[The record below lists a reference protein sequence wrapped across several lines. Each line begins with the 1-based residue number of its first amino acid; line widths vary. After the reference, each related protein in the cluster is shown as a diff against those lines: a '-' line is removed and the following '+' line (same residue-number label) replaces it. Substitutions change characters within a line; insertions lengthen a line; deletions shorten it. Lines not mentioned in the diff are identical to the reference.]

1 MLVFY
6 EILAIGFCYLKKKK
20 TKKSWKPMTLKKDNF
35 VQAESAHPPP
45 LKGTWSL
52 TQIQIDTQS
61 IETPIKKIHFY
72 QSLTL
77 SLKITPSELKPS
89 SSKCFL
95 KLKLNPLFL
104 SARTLAQHT
113 HTPGELRVH
122 GMTMS

>member
-1 MLVFY
+1 MLNMLVFY
-6 EILAIGFCYLKKKK
+6 EILTIGFCYLKKK
-20 TKKSWKPMTLKKDNF
+20 TKKYWKPMTLKKGNF

-52 TQIQIDTQS
+52 TQIQIDTQRVK
-61 IETPIKKIHFY
+61 IPINKIHFY

-95 KLKLNPLFL
+95 KLN
-104 SARTLAQHT
+104 
-113 HTPGELRVH
+113 
-122 GMTMS
+122 

>member
-1 MLVFY
+1 
-6 EILAIGFCYLKKKK
+6 
-20 TKKSWKPMTLKKDNF
+20 MTLKKDNF

-45 LKGTWSL
+45 LKDTWSL